1 VRRSSAVDAGDPAA
15 QHPEDLLG
23 FARLVRSVE
32 VEPGR
37 RHLRWRVLLG
47 PGGLSQPGNKRAQF
61 VDALAQAGELVNAAV
76 QGLDLAGQAGDY
88 V

>member
-1 VRRSSAVDAGDPAA
+1 
-15 QHPEDLLG
+15 
-23 FARLVRSVE
+23 
-32 VEPGR
+32 
-37 RHLRWRVLLG
+37 
-47 PGGLSQPGNKRAQF
+47 LSQPGNKRAQF